1 MSSEKPTENIFFLSL
16 CPLKTK
22 QKIYSFCL
30 YVLNYLSL
38 YPQKSVFL
46 SINLSSFCRSPL
58 HQTFILTPSNSL
70 TPALSKIL
78 HSFLLF
84 YLFTLLLLNTSI
96 TPLTPENTLP
106 PLCRQSEGRCQTLLP
121 STAAAVCRLQV
132 ANHRHEVSPKAAPRA
147 VRTLIS
153 VCTTN
158 FQTSLRF
165 MAFHLRLNHCELIN
179 GQKQAPRVQCFS
191 SLL

>member
-1 MSSEKPTENIFFLSL
+1 MFFLSL
-16 CPLKTK
+16 CP
-22 QKIYSFCL
+22 
-30 YVLNYLSL
+30 
-38 YPQKSVFL
+38 QKSFFL

-58 HQTFILTPSNSL
+58 HQTHVLTPL
-70 TPALSKIL
+70 TPYLLALSKIL

-84 YLFTLLLLNTSI
+84 YLFTLLLLNNSI

-106 PLCRQSEGRCQTLLP
+106 PLCRQSEGRHQILLP
-121 STAAAVCRLQV
+121 PTVAAVCRQQV

-165 MAFHLRLNHCELIN
+165 MAFSLRLNNVMPIN

>member
-1 MSSEKPTENIFFLSL
+1 MSSKISIPIHQLVLFLSQPTPPNICL
-16 CPLKTK
+16 NSSNSLPPCPLKDIA
-22 QKIYSFCL
+22 Q
-30 YVLNYLSL
+30 
-38 YPQKSVFL
+38 
-46 SINLSSFCRSPL
+46 
-58 HQTFILTPSNSL
+58 
-70 TPALSKIL
+70 
-78 HSFLLF
+78 
-84 YLFTLLLLNTSI
+84 LFTFLPFYPFTFKYLLNSI
-96 TPLTPENTLP
+96 TPLTPKKNIP
-106 PLCRQSEGRCQTLLP
+106 PLCRQSEGRRQTLLP
-121 STAAAVCRLQV
+121 STAAAVCRQQV

-165 MAFHLRLNHCELIN
+165 MAFSLRLNNVMPIN

>member
-1 MSSEKPTENIFFLSL
+1 MSSNICLTVVAS
-16 CPLKTK
+16 CPLKDIA
-22 QKIYSFCL
+22 Q
-30 YVLNYLSL
+30 
-38 YPQKSVFL
+38 
-46 SINLSSFCRSPL
+46 
-58 HQTFILTPSNSL
+58 
-70 TPALSKIL
+70 
-78 HSFLLF
+78 
-84 YLFTLLLLNTSI
+84 LFTFLPFYPFTFKYLLNSI
-96 TPLTPENTLP
+96 TPLTPEKNLP
-106 PLCRQSEGRCQTLLP
+106 PLCRQSEGRRQTQLP

-165 MAFHLRLNHCELIN
+165 MAFSLRLNNVMPIN
-179 GQKQAPRVQCFS
+179 GQQQVPRVQCFS

>member
-1 MSSEKPTENIFFLSL
+1 MSSETSLPIHQLVLFLSQPTPPNICL
-16 CPLKTK
+16 NSSNSLPPCPLKD
-22 QKIYSFCL
+22 IA
-30 YVLNYLSL
+30 
-38 YPQKSVFL
+38 
-46 SINLSSFCRSPL
+46 
-58 HQTFILTPSNSL
+58 H
-70 TPALSKIL
+70 
-78 HSFLLF
+78 
-84 YLFTLLLLNTSI
+84 LFTFLPFYPFTFKYLLNSI

-106 PLCRQSEGRCQTLLP
+106 PLCRQSEGRRQTLLP

-179 GQKQAPRVQCFS
+179 GQKQAPTAQCFS

>member
-1 MSSEKPTENIFFLSL
+1 MFFLSL
-16 CPLKTK
+16 CPLKTQ
-22 QKIYSFCL
+22 QKICSFCL
-30 YVLNYLSL
+30 YVFKYLSFRRSL
-38 YPQKSVFL
+38 LPSQRYCTAFYPF
-46 SINLSSFCRSPL
+46 
-58 HQTFILTPSNSL
+58 TF
-70 TPALSKIL
+70 K
-78 HSFLLF
+78 
-84 YLFTLLLLNTSI
+84 YLLNSI

-106 PLCRQSEGRCQTLLP
+106 PLCRQSEGRRQTLLP

>member
-58 HQTFILTPSNSL
+58 HQTFILTPSNS
-70 TPALSKIL
+70 
-78 HSFLLF
+78 
-84 YLFTLLLLNTSI
+84 I

-106 PLCRQSEGRCQTLLP
+106 PLCRQSEGRRQTLLP

-147 VRTLIS
+147 VSTLIS